1 MKFLEAK
8 PMQWLVQRAPALAAS
23 APALLATRGAPGLGR
38 EDENHWVSAFL
49 YGVVS
54 AASLPIGA
62 VLGVL
67 LSPVEPLVVANIIAF
82 GAGCLLFAVTVEL
95 YGEQLMHLEAKNH
108 HQEGLEEMAICL
120 GAAVVGSCLYIAL
133 NRWVEG
139 MEGGGEPAAAPK
151 PEAAPEKPPTEKTA
165 LAKQLAKASP
175 RLGMG
180 IVAKLKRKSTS
191 KMRLKYGIPA
201 HAEDKA
207 ASSLALGMLAG
218 IMADGIPE
226 SILIGFLASKGSIS
240 TMFIVSLFIA
250 NFPESFSSASL
261 MREHQ
266 TFSTMA
272 ILGLW
277 ALPCLMTGSLAAIAC
292 YFVPVEAHELTIVQI
307 LAATIEGLA
316 GGMML
321 AMIASV
327 MLPQAFNMA
336 KEEKQKGTKDELPSW
351 AHGGDVPGVF
361 CVCGFLLAV
370 GLKVYGGAQEAV
382 AGGGHGHFF

>member
-1 MKFLEAK
+1 
-8 PMQWLVQRAPALAAS
+8 MQWLAHR
-23 APALLATRGAPGLGR
+23 APALLASRGTSAAH
-38 EDENHWVSAFL
+38 EAENLWASAFL
-49 YGVVS
+49 YGVIS

-62 VLGVL
+62 VVGVL

-95 YGEQLMHLEAKNH
+95 YGEQLMHMEMHDHK
-108 HQEGLEEMAICL
+108 EGMMEMAICL
-120 GAAVVGSCLYIAL
+120 SAAVVGACLYISL

-139 MEGGGEPAAAPK
+139 MEGGTEDGQKA
-151 PEAAPEKPPTEKTA
+151 PTEAETRPVRKGVEGA
-165 LAKQLAKASP
+165 ERMAGVLKKMSP
-175 RLGMG
+175 RLS
-180 IVAKLKRKSTS
+180 IADKLKQKS
-191 KMRLKYGIPA
+191 KARQKYGIPTTP
-201 HAEDKA
+201 EDKGG
-207 ASSLALGMLAG
+207 SSLALGMLAG

-226 SILIGFLASKGSIS
+226 AVLIGFLASKGSIS

-261 MREHQ
+261 MKEHA
-266 TFSTMA
+266 TFSTVA
-272 ILGLW
+272 IIALW
-277 ALPCLMTGSLAAIAC
+277 ALPCAMTGSLAALAC
-292 YFVPVEAHELTIVQI
+292 YFVPVEAHALSIVQI
-307 LAATIEGLA
+307 TAAVIEGLA

-336 KEEKQKGTKDELPSW
+336 KEEKQKGTKDAYPSW

-370 GLKVYGGAQEAV
+370 GLKVYGGAQEA
-382 AGGGHGHFF
+382 GGEHGGHGHFF